1 MLAVVDRIRALPFK
15 LLLDFF
21 DYGSSV
27 FFLGHG
33 SLVDVFRYATAAFSA
48 ATKGLAA
55 LDALVAAVA
64 FTQPV

>member
-1 MLAVVDRIRALPFK
+1 MLAVVDRIRALPLK

-21 DYGSSV
+21 DYFGIV

-33 SLVDVFRYATAAFSA
+33 SLVDFFRYAAAAFSA

>member
-1 MLAVVDRIRALPFK
+1 MLAVVNRIRTLPFK

-21 DYGSSV
+21 DYFGIV

-33 SLVDVFRYATAAFSA
+33 SLVDFSCYAAAAFSA